1 MINVLGDSMN
11 VQEFSVDEDFSRL
24 SKVHKEPFSLYFQN
38 LAWVR
43 ILVKKEKDQFFIPN
57 IRLTWR
63 KMGRKTQKFLIFQ
76 FDFIDGLPWD
86 LKEWA

>member
-11 VQEFSVDEDFSRL
+11 VQEFSVDEDSSRL

-43 ILVKKEKDQFFIPN
+43 ILIRKEKDQFFIPN
-57 IRLTWR
+57 IRLTW
-63 KMGRKTQKFLIFQ
+63 KSGKKDTKVFNFSI
-76 FDFIDGLPWD
+76 
-86 LKEWA
+86 